1 MKSSPRHASAV
12 FSGALWYSNFG
23 IPGIPDA
30 YTDPTSPGGNASP
43 SSSRI
48 VISSPGKA
56 RPTLPGLRSHSSG
69 EMTVHIPSLAP

>member
-1 MKSSPRHASAV
+1 MNSSSRHASAV

-23 IPGIPDA
+23 IPGIADV
-30 YTDPTSPGGNASP
+30 YTEPTSPGGSSLP

-48 VISSPGKA
+48 VMRSPGNA

-69 EMTVHIPSLAP
+69 EMTVPMPSLAP